1 MAIAFVRGVSRT
13 GFQNQTSA
21 TSGTLAA
28 TPTENNLLLM
38 YTYMQDNPSGRTVT
52 PPASWTLLKAANDS
66 DEWSSAWMYRIAP
79 ASAATSYTWTW
90 TGNSFNQGS
99 YLFELSGVDTTTPID
114 VSAAA
119 FTYEG
124 FDATWSEAAITTATA
139 GAWDIV
145 SVTCKDNAT
154 YALTSPASPV
164 YTERVDVGGIGA
176 IYTVEIAAAGTTGV
190 RSGTSP
196 NYDKLTYS
204 FAVRPSGGGGGGGA
218 TIPKFMFQYRQRRVH

>member
-21 TSGTLAA
+21 TSGTLAG
-28 TPTENNLLLM
+28 TPTQNNLLLM
-38 YTYMQDNPSGRTVT
+38 YTYMQDNPSGRVAT
-52 PPASWTLLKAANDS
+52 PPTGWTLICPTGNDG
-66 DEWSSAWMYRIAP
+66 DEWSNAWMYRIAP
-79 ASAATSYTWTW
+79 AGAATSYTWTW

-99 YLFELSGVDTTTPID
+99 YLFELSGVDTSTPID
-114 VSAAA
+114 VAKAN

-124 FDATWSEAAITTATA
+124 FDATWSETALTTTTN

-154 YALTSPASPV
+154 YSLTSPASPV
-164 YTERVDVGGIGA
+164 YNERVDVGGIGA
-176 IYTVEIAAAGTTGV
+176 IYTVEIASAGTTGV

-204 FAVRPSGGGGGGGA
+204 FAVRPSGGGGGA
-218 TIPKFMFQYRQRRVH
+218 TPAPRLWRAGLLGVH

>member
-13 GFQNQTSA
+13 GFQNATSA

-28 TPTENNLLLM
+28 TPTQNNLLLM
-38 YTYMQDNPSGRTVT
+38 YVYMQDNPTGRVVS
-52 PPASWTLLKAANDS
+52 PPTGWTLLKSANDS
-66 DEWSSAWMYRIAP
+66 DDWSSAWMYRIAP

-124 FDATWSEAAITTATA
+124 FDATWSEAAITTVTA

-145 SVTCKDNAT
+145 SVTAKDNAT
-154 YALTSPASPV
+154 YALTSPAAT
-164 YTERVDVGGIGA
+164 YTERVDAGGIGA
-176 IYTVEIAAAGTTGV
+176 IYTAEIASAGTTGV
-190 RSGTSP
+190 RSGTNV

-204 FAVRPSGGGGGGGA
+204 FAVRPTGGGGGGGTA
-218 TIPKFMFQYRQRRVH
+218 VKDIIGGFIPFAR